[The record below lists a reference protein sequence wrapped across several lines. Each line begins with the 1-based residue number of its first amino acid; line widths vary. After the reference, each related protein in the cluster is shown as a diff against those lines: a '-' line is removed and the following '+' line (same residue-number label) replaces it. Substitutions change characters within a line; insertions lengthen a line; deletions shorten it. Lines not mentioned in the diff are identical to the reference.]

1 MNEMN
6 ELIYLIEIDRKGKI
20 SIDVYGCIYFQ
31 MRCMLEI
38 AALYFL
44 LLSIA
49 STYVVSV
56 AGYKVSIEASAT
68 AYMLYRLT

>member
-1 MNEMN
+1 
-6 ELIYLIEIDRKGKI
+6 
-20 SIDVYGCIYFQ
+20 